1 MSSTAKSTKP
11 ATRARSNSPIT
22 ARQPPSPGAS
32 ITLTKDELDNLLK
45 KEQTKHAVQISALQ
59 LQLDAAK
66 AQLQQ
71 ATKPPATAA
80 TTDNSS
86 SIPAM
91 FQTPRHKR
99 QQDEAY
105 TATKAKAAA
114 LSPPPPATQS
124 SPAFSVEDLAKAIS
138 NISSTKDGKDS
149 STKDP
154 PKFSGQDADY
164 EQWHKLFRS
173 FLQAKG

>member
-22 ARQPPSPGAS
+22 ARQPPSPGDS

-86 SIPAM
+86 SIPTM

-124 SPAFSVEDLAKAIS
+124 SPAFSVEDLAKAIT
-138 NISSTKDGKDS
+138 NIGLTKDAKDS
-149 STKDP
+149 KD
-154 PKFSGQDADY
+154 FTHSN
-164 EQWHKLFRS
+164 
-173 FLQAKG
+173 